1 MIVPAK
7 LADVYV
13 PEGRGAP
20 LTRDTLYMQAPLQLD
35 LWLQPVRGSWIL
47 VERAAR
53 LAANL
58 ELVTSEGGIHF
69 IAHIVPLA
77 AVADNY
83 SLHSHRNPCMLGSS
97 ARLFRSYVRD
107 LANDEKDGR

>member
-1 MIVPAK
+1 
-7 LADVYV
+7 
-13 PEGRGAP
+13 
-20 LTRDTLYMQAPLQLD
+20 MQAPLQLD

-83 SLHSHRNPCMLGSS
+83 SYTPFVIPACFDP
-97 ARLFRSYVRD
+97 ARARMFVT
-107 LANDEKDGR
+107 